1 MFLNIGYLHVAV
13 IKQVRPPTA
22 ILIRRSLFHIY
33 SVSLL
38 YMPVKC
44 PTMRNIKIDFLK
56 KKNQIFNM
64 HKEKIAYLFKRF
76 QNIYFQIIVTMYY
89 QLRM

>member
-56 KKNQIFNM
+56 KKI
-64 HKEKIAYLFKRF
+64 KYLICIKKK
-76 QNIYFQIIVTMYY
+76 
-89 QLRM
+89 